1 MKGVCYRTLPDRFE
15 GLLHLF
21 YFTEQ
26 LESIVS
32 STATSQLT
40 QSLQHF
46 ATQLRIHSIQA
57 TTEAGSGHPTSCCS
71 AADIVATLFFSVMHY
86 DPKNPQCHGND
97 RFILSKGHAAPL
109 LYAAWAEAGFIQPRD
124 LMNLRKLSSDLEGH
138 PTPRLPFVDMATGSL
153 GQGLCGGVGIALNHK
168 YLDQNDA
175 RVYVLMGD
183 GESVEG
189 SVWEAAEIA
198 QHKQLDNLCA
208 IVDINRLGQSD
219 PTLLE
224 HDINAYQARWK
235 GFGWHTIPVDGHDH
249 TALLEAFHEA
259 TNTHDQPT
267 VLLAKTFK
275 GKGISF
281 AEDKMN
287 WHGKALS
294 QDDAQTAIQELS
306 AYLHDGPNPPQIQPP
321 TVIDTSPPKILP
333 VAPPAYDPE
342 KSIATREAF
351 GEALVHLGEAN
362 PLVVALDAD
371 VKNSTFTD
379 KFGQRFPSR
388 FFENFIAEQNMV
400 GAAAGLAACGKI
412 PFAATFACFLTRAY
426 DFIRMSAISQSN
438 IKLMG
443 SHAGVSIGE
452 DGPSQMG
459 LEDLAMMS
467 SQPGVTVLYPSDA
480 VCAYHLVQAAASH
493 DGMVYMR
500 TSRPKT
506 PILYG
511 NDDIFHIGGSK
522 VLRQSENDRLTIVAA
537 GVTLFEALKAYEEL
551 ATAGINVRVVDLY
564 SIVPVDTTTLLDC
577 ARATSNIF
585 LTVEDHYAHGGL
597 GDAVLS
603 ALSGEGIRLHKLAVR
618 EIPHSGKPTE
628 LLDRYNISARVI
640 VETAKR
646 II

>member
-1 MKGVCYRTLPDRFE
+1 MSP
-15 GLLHLF
+15 
-21 YFTEQ
+21 
-26 LESIVS
+26 
-32 STATSQLT
+32 TASGQSL
-40 QSLQHF
+40 QSLQHY
-46 ATQLRIHSIQA
+46 ATQLRIHSIQG
-57 TTEAGSGHPTSCCS
+57 TTKAGNGHPTSCCS
-71 AADIVATLFFSVMHY
+71 AADIVATLFFRIMRY
-86 DPKNPQCHGND
+86 DPTNPKQRGND

-109 LYAAWAEAGFIQPRD
+109 LYAAWAEAGFIQRED
-124 LMNLRKLSSDLEGH
+124 LLTLRKLSSDLEGH

-219 PTLLE
+219 PTLLQ
-224 HDINAYQARWK
+224 HDMNAYQARWK
-235 GFGWHTIPVDGHDH
+235 GFGWHAIPVDGHDH
-249 TALLEAFHEA
+249 AALLEAFHEA
-259 TNTHDQPT
+259 ANTHDRPT
-267 VLLAKTFK
+267 VILAKTFK

-281 AEDKMN
+281 TEDKMN
-287 WHGKALS
+287 WHGKPLS
-294 QDDAQTAIQELS
+294 QEDAQRAIQELS
-306 AYLHDGPNPPQIQPP
+306 AFLNTEEGPPSIQAP
-321 TVIDTSPPKILP
+321 TPYEAPPPKILP
-333 VAPPAYDPE
+333 VAPPAYDAQKPV
-342 KSIATREAF
+342 ATREAF
-351 GEALVHLGEAN
+351 GEALVHLGEVN
-362 PLVVALDAD
+362 PLVVTLDAD

-379 KFGQRFPSR
+379 KFGQRFPTR

-426 DFIRMSAISQSN
+426 DFIRMSAISQAN

-467 SQPGVTVLYPSDA
+467 VQPGVTVLYPSDA

-522 VLRQSENDRLTIVAA
+522 VLRQSEQDRLTIVAA
-537 GVTLFEALKAYEEL
+537 GVTLFEALKAYDEL
-551 ATAGINVRVVDLY
+551 AAAGIHVRIVDLY
-564 SIVPVDTTTLLDC
+564 SIVPIDTATLLEC
-577 ARATSNIF
+577 ARATSHTF

-618 EIPHSGKPTE
+618 EIPHSGKPDE
-628 LLDRYNISARVI
+628 LLDRYGISARVI

-646 II
+646 LV